1 MLNEKM
7 VFYSGTSMPSML
19 DRIACLEELMTTEM
33 LYFFENEGTFIIDQR
48 FWEKLTFKKCG
59 IFLDYWIR
67 KYQHLG
73 REQFPPFRVL
83 AKEKGEVI
91 FSWNRCSTIKQL
103 EDVTKLPKFDL
114 QKLPKRPELNYQKIE
129 RVNKLIYLIIKENQ
143 SYSN

>member
-1 MLNEKM
+1 MLKN
-7 VFYSGTSMPSML
+7 FGH
-19 DRIACLEELMTTEM
+19 
-33 LYFFENEGTFIIDQR
+33 FIIDQR
-48 FWEKLTFKKCG
+48 FWQKLTFRKCG

-103 EDVTKLPKFDL
+103 EDVTELPASDL
-114 QKLPKRPELNYQKIE
+114 CKMEIRTSLDEKQMDRA
-129 RVNKLIYLIIKENQ
+129 NKLIHLITKEN
-143 SYSN
+143 SHF

>member
-1 MLNEKM
+1 M

-91 FSWNRCSTIKQL
+91 FSWNRCSTIKKL
-103 EDVTKLPKFDL
+103 EDVTELPAFDL
-114 QKLPKRPELNYQKIE
+114 CKMEIRPYIE
-129 RVNKLIYLIIKENQ
+129 EKQIDRVNKLIYLITKENIPFS
-143 SYSN
+143 SY